1 MKVSIVVPVYNG
13 ARFLK
18 ECLDSL
24 LSQTLR
30 DVEVIVV
37 DDASTDSTP
46 TVLSDYRRRDP
57 RVVVLTQDKNTGVSG
72 ARNRGI
78 EAAQG
83 EYVGFCDADDWIEPP
98 MFEILYDAAKRR
110 EADVSF
116 CGVYKNLERRAV
128 QVDLPFAD
136 GACFDARGI
145 RETLVPA
152 MLSTKT
158 DSEELPVSGYTPR
171 NLFRRELLAGLSFD
185 TDIHYAEDLLFIVRA
200 LLRARLATVVNRP
213 LYHYRFHGG
222 SATKRY
228 SAHVPASHERC
239 HARLEE
245 AFDGEGL
252 TQAYAQRMRIRRRK
266 SAVLA
271 VENLSLPGTP
281 YGFWERVARAR
292 AYMRREDVRSLFALV
307 PLKGLPPRLCAKYA
321 LMRGR
326 CAFLLTAL
334 FSLMR

>member
-13 ARFLK
+13 ARYLK

-24 LSQTLR
+24 LSQTLQ

-46 TVLSDYRRRDP
+46 TVLSDYARRDP
-57 RVVVLTQDKNTGVSG
+57 RVRVLTQKKNLGVSS
-72 ARNRGI
+72 ARNLGI
-78 EAAQG
+78 GAAAG

-98 MFEILYDAAKRR
+98 MYEILYDAAKRR
-110 EADVSF
+110 EADISF

-128 QVDLPFAD
+128 QVDLPFPD
-136 GACFDARGI
+136 GACFDAGGI
-145 RETLVPA
+145 RGKIIPA

-171 NLFRRELLAGLSFD
+171 NLFRRELIHGLAFD
-185 TDIHYAEDLLFIVRA
+185 TDIHYAEDLLFIVKA
-200 LLRARLATVVNRP
+200 LLRARCATVVNRP

-222 SATKRY
+222 SVTKRY
-228 SAHVPASHERC
+228 SAYVPASHERC
-239 HARLEE
+239 HARLLA
-245 AFDGEGL
+245 AFAEEGL
-252 TQAYAQRMRIRRRK
+252 ERSYEKRMQIRGRK
-266 SAVLA
+266 SAALA
-271 VENLSLPGTP
+271 VENLCLPGTP
-281 YGFWERVARAR
+281 YGFWARVSQAR
-292 AYMRREDVRSLFALV
+292 AYLRREDVRALFRGVRLR
-307 PLKGLPPRLCAKYA
+307 GLPPRLFVKYA